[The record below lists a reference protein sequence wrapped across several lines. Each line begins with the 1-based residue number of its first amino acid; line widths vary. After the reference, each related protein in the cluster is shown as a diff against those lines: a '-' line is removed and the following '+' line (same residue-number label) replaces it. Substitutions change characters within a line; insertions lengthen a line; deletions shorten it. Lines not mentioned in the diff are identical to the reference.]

1 MKNFTFE
8 MLHVLI
14 NRHYNLKFKFQV
26 VLRFFS
32 WIPNYITTDNI
43 NLNTADILESNF
55 VILLKI
61 TKYLSLL

>member
-32 WIPNYITTDNI
+32 WIPNYIMTDNI

-55 VILLKI
+55 IILLKI